1 MKKLNNNFVENEDS
15 KLWSAFKRGDQNAFE
30 LLYNKYIQ
38 QLGRYGM
45 RLNPNKLLVEDA
57 IHDVFIE
64 LWGRKEFLSEVDNIK
79 YYLFK
84 VVRNQLIRNIKE
96 EVIEGNEDID
106 YFLDYLSTLS
116 FEQEIIS
123 KETENEKKELVKNA
137 INNLSNRQREVI
149 HLRFF
154 QGLSLDEVAL
164 IMDLPKQVVKNL
176 LSKSYA
182 ILRTSLKDSILIFTI
197 LQNI

>member
-1 MKKLNNNFVENEDS
+1 LEKLNNNFVENEDS
-15 KLWSAFKRGDQNAFE
+15 KLWSAFKRGDENAFE

-45 RLNPNKLLVEDA
+45 RLNPNKSLVEDT

-84 VVRNQLIRNIKE
+84 VVRNQLNKNVRE
-96 EVIEGNEDID
+96 EIVEENEDINS
-106 YFLDYLSTLS
+106 FLDYLSTLS
-116 FEQEIIS
+116 TEQEIIS
-123 KETENEKKELVKNA
+123 EETENSKKKSIKKA
-137 INNLSNRQREVI
+137 INNLSKRQREAI
-149 HLRFF
+149 HLRFY
-154 QGLSLDEVAL
+154 QGLNLDEVAL

-182 ILRTSLKDSILIFTI
+182 ILRISLKDSILIFTI
-197 LQNI
+197 LLNL

>member
-1 MKKLNNNFVENEDS
+1 MVENEDS
-15 KLWSAFKRGDQNAFE
+15 KLWSSFKKGDQNAFE

-84 VVRNQLIRNIKE
+84 VVRNQLNRNIKE
-96 EVIEGNEDID
+96 EIIEGNEDIN

-123 KETENEKKELVKNA
+123 RETENDRNESIKNA
-137 INNLSNRQREVI
+137 LNKLSNRQREVI

-182 ILRTSLKDSILIFTI
+182 ILRISLKDSILIFTI
-197 LQNI
+197 LQNL